1 MKSTSKILVVITV
14 LLSSINTYAQI
25 NNTKTETVNIYGE
38 CDMCKKT
45 IEKAGNSKNVAQV
58 EWNVDTK
65 KAIISY
71 DTQKT
76 SREEILKRIALA
88 GYDSEDFLA
97 PADVYIK
104 LPECCQYTRELK
116 TGTKTDAM
124 LLKDHNEM
132 SNHATHDATTKSK
145 NPLQAVVDSYF
156 SVKDALIKTDAAATS
171 TQATVLLSTVKAVD
185 MNTLSSKEH
194 DVWMKGIS
202 DLTAH
207 VESISKSKSVP
218 KQRELFANVSKTIY
232 DLAKVSKLESPIY
245 YQHCPMFNAGK
256 GAHWLS
262 KDSDI
267 KNPYFGSKML
277 TCGST
282 VETLN

>member
-1 MKSTSKILVVITV
+1 MKSISKILVVITV

-45 IEKAGNSKNVAQV
+45 IEKAGNSKNVAQL

-65 KAIISY
+65 KAVISY

-116 TGTKTDAM
+116 TGTKTDAVQP
-124 LLKDHNEM
+124 KDHNEM

-145 NPLQAVVDSYF
+145 NPLQAVVDNYF
-156 SVKDALIKTDAAATS
+156 SVKDALIKTDATAAS

-282 VETLN
+282 EETLN

>member
-1 MKSTSKILVVITV
+1 MKSISKILVVITV

-124 LLKDHNEM
+124 QLKDHNEM

-156 SVKDALIKTDAAATS
+156 SVKDALIKTDATATS

-194 DVWMKGIS
+194 DVWMKGLS

-245 YQHCPMFNAGK
+245 YQHCPMFNARK

>member
-1 MKSTSKILVVITV
+1 MKSISKILVIITV

-76 SREEILKRIALA
+76 SREEILKRITLA

-132 SNHATHDATTKSK
+132 SNHAKHDATTKSK

>member
-1 MKSTSKILVVITV
+1 MKSISKILVVITV

-25 NNTKTETVNIYGE
+25 NNAKTETVYIYGE
-38 CDMCKKT
+38 CDMCKAT
-45 IEKAGNSKNVAQV
+45 IEKAGNSKNIAQV
-58 EWNVDTK
+58 EWDVDTK
-65 KAIISY
+65 KAVINY
-71 DTQKT
+71 DAQKT

-97 PADVYIK
+97 PADVYMK

-116 TGTKTDAM
+116 TGTKTDAVQ
-124 LLKDHNEM
+124 LKDHNEM
-132 SNHATHDATTKSK
+132 SNHARHIATTNK
-145 NPLQAVVDSYF
+145 NQIQTVLNSYF
-156 SVKDALIKTDAAATS
+156 LVKDALIQTDATATS
-171 TQATVLLSTVKAVD
+171 TRATALLAAIKALD
-185 MNTLSSKEH
+185 MNTLSSEEH
-194 DVWMKGIS
+194 QVWMKGVNG
-202 DLTAH
+202 LTVN
-207 VESISKSKSVP
+207 VENISKSKSVA

-232 DLAKVSKLESPIY
+232 DLAKISKLESPIY

-262 KDSDI
+262 KDSAI
-267 KNPYFGSKML
+267 KNPYFGSNML